1 MHKICENIAF
11 ENEALLFLVAST
23 YLTPA
28 SKLRKLYEE
37 HPTFLCVPCYDVTTP
52 ELSKFIKGFFDKHT
66 KAIDLQLIRDLAGFF
81 MSAPHTLESELE
93 KILLAAGTSRDI
105 TYDHIK
111 SILVSSRVPE
121 AKDIIDAFLN
131 QNKKQFVQL
140 SKNQDSV
147 TLITFLRSLTGS
159 MLRLHHIKS
168 VIEDGATIDTA
179 LGKAQP
185 PVFFKEKNSLKTQVQ
200 LWGLEDLSQSIET
213 ARQLEVEIKKNSTAA
228 NDIVTFKLLTHI
240 SH

>member
-1 MHKICENIAF
+1 
-11 ENEALLFLVAST
+11 
-23 YLTPA
+23 
-28 SKLRKLYEE
+28 
-37 HPTFLCVPCYDVTTP
+37 
-52 ELSKFIKGFFDKHT
+52 
-66 KAIDLQLIRDLAGFF
+66 
-81 MSAPHTLESELE
+81 
-93 KILLAAGTSRDI
+93 I